1 MKNYKKGLLALSIL
15 AFMPMTIAYAA
26 QADERIRVTTFLD
39 ENGENPAACSLREAI
54 TAAEYNQPFG
64 GCSAGKLHTSITD
77 TILLEKG
84 EYVLTRSLKP
94 ASQINIQGG
103 EMVNWSEKDAV
114 TGEYPARLQATTSIK
129 GNGTFPLFDTS
140 IGKTSVT
147 LNNLALLNGG
157 GRKGGAIL
165 AGGSIYLNQVEI
177 KNSIATEV
185 GGAIYLAGVGS
196 SLQANDSIFD
206 GNQAPKGAVLAM
218 SCIDNLTFT
227 QRDIEINRSSILKN
241 GTANTQHVIELC
253 GNPAVNLLNN
263 TITQNT
269 ANAQTGSIL
278 KYTADSR
285 PNTNE
290 HSILSS
296 VSTFLLQ
303 NNTII
308 NNTAHTTF
316 LYDSIGIKTLSYNIL
331 AYNQGQSC
339 RHLLGPVT
347 DKSKVN
353 VGFGF
358 NAVNKVKTSIDYCD
372 LPYPD
377 EKDKDDDDKIDTT
390 IDLSKVAQSNVLM
403 PLQISSKFSS
413 YMPVYFLKQI
423 TDNPLIDIAKAVS
436 CAEVDQRKKVRVS
449 ETDLLLEEKEETC
462 DVGAIEQTKLRAS
475 DIKEPNISQIRL
487 IDGFIAER
495 DFFKNL
501 IDDPN
506 VNKEHLG
513 YYKIR
518 HQEFLND
525 IEKYP
530 KTFRYRQVYYDI
542 FKSSQAHELLSATG
556 TSEVQ
561 HFDQNLYNVK
571 TEAMGVGQDV
581 FVTKLPNDLP
591 KTPDP
596 NLKCEWNADLKRVLM
611 YRTDGQMNQAGDFAY
626 CKYTIS
632 LKSDPKV
639 KSIGI
644 LQATFTNIVPVAVDD
659 RYELKWGTDQRVRI
673 NLLANDHDDGDGKVD
688 APFYPKGKKP
698 FFVDING
705 MSAPI
710 KIGKID
716 SNLIFEAEYA
726 SPCPDESGEICYGGE
741 MYIKPKN
748 SFNKFNYSFTYN
760 VFDADGGMSNEA
772 TVRLISTATTT
783 DDTRGDK
790 TDPIIQTGKSSGG
803 SAGIF
808 TLFGLV
814 GLAFWR
820 RQTVKKSSM

>member
-15 AFMPMTIAYAA
+15 ALLPVTAVNAA
-26 QADERIRVTTFLD
+26 TDERIRVTTFAD

-64 GCSAGKLHTSITD
+64 GCSAGKVHPSITD
-77 TILLEKG
+77 TILLQKG
-84 EYVLTRSLKP
+84 EYVLTRSLTP

-103 EMVNWSEKDAV
+103 EMVDWSIKDAV

-129 GNGTFPLFDTS
+129 GNGTFSLFDTS
-140 IGKTSVT
+140 TGKSSIT
-147 LNNLALLNGG
+147 LNNLSLLNGG

-165 AGGSIYLNQVEI
+165 AGGSVYLNQVAI
-177 KNSIATEV
+177 KNSTATEI

-196 SLQANDSIFD
+196 SIQINDSILEN
-206 GNQAPKGAVLAM
+206 NQAIRGAVLAM

-241 GTANTQHVIELC
+241 GTANTQQIIELC
-253 GNPAVNLLNN
+253 GNPTANLMNN

-269 ANAQTGSIL
+269 ANVQTGSIL

-296 VSTFLLQ
+296 ISTFALQ
-303 NNTII
+303 NNTVI

-316 LYDSIGIKTLSYNIL
+316 LYDSIGLKTLTYNIL

-339 RHLLGPVT
+339 RHLLGPLT
-347 DKSKVN
+347 DKAKVN
-353 VGFGF
+353 IAFGY
-358 NAVNKVKTSIDYCD
+358 NAVNKVKTSVDYCD

-377 EKDKDDDDKIDTT
+377 EKDTDNTDTT
-390 IDLSKVAQSNVLM
+390 IDLSKVAQSNILM
-403 PLQISSKFSS
+403 PLQVSSKFSS
-413 YMPVYFLKQI
+413 YMPVYFLKQVA
-423 TDNPLIDIAKAVS
+423 DNPIVDVAKAVT
-436 CAEVDQRKKVRVS
+436 CAEFDQRNKVRVS
-449 ETDLLLEEKEETC
+449 ETELILQEKAETC
-462 DVGAIEQTKLRAS
+462 DIGALEQTKLRAS
-475 DIKEPNISQIRL
+475 DLQSPNISQL
-487 IDGFIAER
+487 TLLNGFEAER

-506 VNKEHLG
+506 VNPEHLG

-518 HQEFLND
+518 YQEFLDNL
-525 IEKYP
+525 EKYP

-542 FKSSQAHELLSATG
+542 FKISQPQELMSAEG

-561 HFDQNLYNVK
+561 HFDQNLYEVK
-571 TEAMGVGQDV
+571 TEALGVGPDV
-581 FVTKLPNDLP
+581 FVTKVPGDLP

-596 NLKCEWNADLKRVLM
+596 NFKCEWNADLKRVLL

-632 LKSDPKV
+632 LKSDPKI
-639 KSIGI
+639 KSDGI
-644 LQATFTNIVPVAVDD
+644 LQATFTNIVPVAEDD
-659 RYELKWGTDQRVRI
+659 RYELKWGTEQRVRLD
-673 NLLANDHDDGDGKVD
+673 LLANDHDNGDGKMD
-688 APFYPKGKKP
+688 APFYPQGKKP
-698 FFVDING
+698 FFVDAGSGI
-705 MSAPI
+705 SIPI

-716 SNLIFEAEYA
+716 SNLVFEAEYA
-726 SPCPDESGEICYGGE
+726 GPCPDESGDICYGGE

-748 SFNKFNYSFTYN
+748 SFNKFNYSFTYQ

-790 TDPIIQTGKSSGG
+790 TDPIIKSGKGGGG
-803 SAGIF
+803 SAGLF
-808 TLFGLV
+808 TLFGLA

-820 RQTVKKSSM
+820 RQTMKKSS